1 MFIDPAEA
9 DLEEPDIAE
18 PHTAEPVVLLVGR
31 DTGGHWL
38 VQQRDG
44 ALEGSFVS
52 CDAALRFAR
61 WERHAYAAAIV
72 RLVDEPLISRL
83 AA

>member
-1 MFIDPAEA
+1 MFTDITET
-9 DLEEPDIAE
+9 DIA
-18 PHTAEPVVLLVGR
+18 PPVVLLVGK
-31 DTGGHWL
+31 DSYGHWL

-44 ALEGSFVS
+44 PLEGSFVS

-61 WERHAYAAAIV
+61 WERHAYAEAIV
-72 RLVDEPLISRL
+72 TLVEEPLTSRL

>member
-1 MFIDPAEA
+1 MFIDTAEP
-9 DLEEPDIAE
+9 DPEEPDIAE
-18 PHTAEPVVLLVGR
+18 PVILLVGR
-31 DTGGHWL
+31 DSGGHWL
-38 VQQRDG
+38 VQEQDG
-44 ALEGSFVS
+44 PLEGSFVS

-61 WERHAYAAAIV
+61 WERHAYAAAVV

>member
-9 DLEEPDIAE
+9 DQEEPDIAE
-18 PHTAEPVVLLVGR
+18 PVILLVGR

-44 ALEGSFVS
+44 VLEGSFIS